1 MSYFVIFLAV
11 LIRILANSGTNVFQK
26 QLTQNNETPVEINF
40 IIYLLLSIFSIPIF
54 VFSNTITLNM
64 NFWYYAI
71 LGGICGAICNCFMVL
86 ALEKGQLSV
95 LSPINSY
102 KAAIGLLFGMIILKE
117 YPNIY
122 GLCGM
127 GLIIFGTYFIF
138 DKPED
143 FLKKDILY
151 RFLALIFSAIEAV
164 FIKKVILL
172 SSVSV
177 SFAVSSL
184 LGAVFSFIIFKAF
197 CKSALNLKE
206 KIKNK
211 LYLYT
216 AASFGLMTFITA
228 FIFAKMNV
236 GYALSLFQLSI
247 ILNVFLGYKLF
258 KEQNLP
264 KKLAGSV
271 IILIGSTMII
281 LLGH

>member
-1 MSYFVIFLAV
+1 MSYFIIFLAV
-11 LIRILANSGTNVFQK
+11 FIRIFANSGTNVFQK
-26 QLTQNNETPVEINF
+26 KLTQSNEIPVEINF
-40 IIYLLLSIFSIPIF
+40 IIYLLLSILSIPILIF
-54 VFSNTITLNM
+54 TNVISLGTG
-64 NFWYYAI
+64 FWTYAI
-71 LGGICGAICNCFMVL
+71 LGGICGAVCNCFMVL

-102 KAAIGLLFGMIILKE
+102 KAVIGLLFGMIILKE

-127 GLIIFGTYFIF
+127 ALIIFGTYFIF

-143 FLKKDILY
+143 FLRKDILY
-151 RFLALIFSAIEAV
+151 RFLALIFSATEAV

-172 SSVSV
+172 SSVSI
-177 SFAVSSL
+177 SFGVSSI
-184 LGAVFSFIIFKAF
+184 LGAVFSFVLLKT
-197 CKSALNLKE
+197 LNNSQINFKE
-206 KIKNK
+206 KIKNR
-211 LYLYT
+211 LYIYST
-216 AASFGLMTFITA
+216 ACFGLMTFVTA
-228 FIFAKMNV
+228 YIFARINV
-236 GYALSLFQLSI
+236 GYALSLFQISI